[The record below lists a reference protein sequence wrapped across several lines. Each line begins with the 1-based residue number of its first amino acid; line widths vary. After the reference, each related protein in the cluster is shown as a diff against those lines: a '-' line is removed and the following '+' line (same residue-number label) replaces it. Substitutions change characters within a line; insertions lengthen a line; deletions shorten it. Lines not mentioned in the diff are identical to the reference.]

1 MAAMKIVVKSK
12 NLDIT
17 PALRTYAEKK
27 ISKFEKF
34 ITAAR
39 GDHESLA
46 VMMLR
51 TEREVHIAELTIEYR
66 GFVLRGEG
74 RTDDMYNSIDDAVD
88 KIERQWNKFKTR
100 IQRKL
105 QGPKISELA
114 SPADDGLVQREAS
127 EREFKVVKVKRFAYK
142 PMSVEEAIMQMEL
155 LGHDFF
161 VFSNADDD
169 QINVVYRRRDG
180 NYGLIEPE
188 Y

>member
-34 ITAAR
+34 ITAAS

-88 KIERQWNKFKTR
+88 KLNVSGINLKLAFKENCRT
-100 IQRKL
+100 
-105 QGPKISELA
+105 KISELA
-114 SPADDGLVQREAS
+114 SPADDGLVQRS
-127 EREFKVVKVKRFAYK
+127 IGTGV
-142 PMSVEEAIMQMEL
+142 
-155 LGHDFF
+155 
-161 VFSNADDD
+161 
-169 QINVVYRRRDG
+169 
-180 NYGLIEPE
+180 
-188 Y
+188 